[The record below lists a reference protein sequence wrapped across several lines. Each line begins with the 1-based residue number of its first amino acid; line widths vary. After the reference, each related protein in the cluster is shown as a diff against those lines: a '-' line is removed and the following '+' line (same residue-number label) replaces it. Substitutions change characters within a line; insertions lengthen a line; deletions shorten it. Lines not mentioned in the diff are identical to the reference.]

1 MNTKTFH
8 KVETN
13 EVDDVPQ
20 HTLADVT
27 PKLEKIWFKYPWLFQ
42 LNISH
47 LLGGILAQVTSGY
60 DGSMMNNLQT
70 LPSCR
75 EYFENP
81 AGSRLGTM
89 TNVLSIGTLIS
100 ISFT

>member
-70 LPSCR
+70 ILRKSYRKSLRYHDKWCI
-75 EYFENP
+75 Y
-81 AGSRLGTM
+81 
-89 TNVLSIGTLIS
+89 SI
-100 ISFT
+100 